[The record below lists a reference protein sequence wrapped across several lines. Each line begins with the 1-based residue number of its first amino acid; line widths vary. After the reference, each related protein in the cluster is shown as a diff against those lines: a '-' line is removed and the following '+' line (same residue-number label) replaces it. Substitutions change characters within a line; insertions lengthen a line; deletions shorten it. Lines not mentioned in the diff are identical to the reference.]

1 MSEKKKKQRERKKG
15 KGKKEK
21 EEHERRKR
29 MLSSTYGSVA
39 RLVSD
44 ILLSREDASF
54 SFPQV
59 KALKELTKT
68 DEDTRLLISPMF
80 EAAIKEIKEIDPP
93 FDFRPRRLPPDSPS
107 SSSFSPSLSSGASS
121 SSPLQREKNV
131 REGKRELNAFKE
143 KVYEAFSK
151 GRHAD
156 SLQEAQSMLKKTIL
170 SFLGSPS
177 SISTLAKKYFF
188 SKHHPFVLIG
198 VGMLTH
204 VSLIQI
210 LIEKG
215 ADPDAVWMRGYMQNI
230 LSHPDLR
237 LLEMR
242 TEQTALVY
250 EIRIQRNIPHS
261 ITLITRLLELGADP
275 NLYSP
280 LSEAMFLSE
289 RDLRILFNSRNLEER
304 SEAASDIER
313 ERLQLVKVLLRF
325 GADPSKQ
332 RGSLSN
338 AVELVFDATERK
350 QYEIRKEI
358 VTLLLESNG
367 KPLKE
372 QTYEMKGVMEQI
384 EYRLM
389 KEQYRPIL
397 DVLSLLIQN
406 GADVNAPNL
415 LCDAISKD
423 QTDIVTLLLDS
434 GVDIDALSPDSGH
447 TALMV
452 AARRLNEDM
461 VELLLKRGADLEIK
475 DGKGRTAI
483 DVARDARERNLN
495 QFEMCRKQKILDQEC
510 LDRLDEDVQKR
521 FFCVEQLLLKA
532 SDLKRRKTS
541 S

>member
-1 MSEKKKKQRERKKG
+1 M
-15 KGKKEK
+15 
-21 EEHERRKR
+21 
-29 MLSSTYGSVA
+29 
-39 RLVSD
+39 
-44 ILLSREDASF
+44 
-54 SFPQV
+54 
-59 KALKELTKT
+59 
-68 DEDTRLLISPMF
+68 
-80 EAAIKEIKEIDPP
+80 
-93 FDFRPRRLPPDSPS
+93 
-107 SSSFSPSLSSGASS
+107 
-121 SSPLQREKNV
+121 
-131 REGKRELNAFKE
+131 
-143 KVYEAFSK
+143 
-151 GRHAD
+151 
-156 SLQEAQSMLKKTIL
+156 
-170 SFLGSPS
+170 
-177 SISTLAKKYFF
+177 
-188 SKHHPFVLIG
+188 
-198 VGMLTH
+198 
-204 VSLIQI
+204 
-210 LIEKG
+210 
-215 ADPDAVWMRGYMQNI
+215 
-230 LSHPDLR
+230 
-237 LLEMR
+237 
-242 TEQTALVY
+242 
-250 EIRIQRNIPHS
+250 
-261 ITLITRLLELGADP
+261 
-275 NLYSP
+275 
-280 LSEAMFLSE
+280 
-289 RDLRILFNSRNLEER
+289 
-304 SEAASDIER
+304 
-313 ERLQLVKVLLRF
+313 
-325 GADPSKQ
+325 
-332 RGSLSN
+332 
-338 AVELVFDATERK
+338 
-350 QYEIRKEI
+350 
-358 VTLLLESNG
+358 TLLLESNG

-521 FFCVEQLLLKA
+521 FFSVEQLLLKA